1 MFKLSVLFCC
11 MFASSFASAEIAS
24 FNGADYSGVY
34 ACKGS
39 NSKVGDYELQA
50 KLQLNHVSSHDEF
63 GVYDFVTETE
73 NSTIYH
79 GQAIASAGR
88 MALTFDIVDGRNAEF
103 STGLA
108 TMKYLGNNLWAYQ
121 NNYYE
126 PDAFGGT
133 YGSEYCVKQKINVAK
148 KPKKR
153 LQRNAGDL
161 TWQFNA

>member
-1 MFKLSVLFCC
+1 MFKSRSFCLLLLL
-11 MFASSFASAEIAS
+11 SSFANAAVAN
-24 FNGADYSGVY
+24 FNGANYSGVY
-34 ACKGS
+34 ACKGT
-39 NSKVGDYELQA
+39 NNKVGDYELQA
-50 KLQLNHVSSHDEF
+50 KLEINLISSHDEF

-79 GQAIASAGR
+79 GQAIASGGR

-108 TMKYLGNNLWAYQ
+108 TIKYLGHNIWAYQ

-126 PDAFGGT
+126 PDASGGT
-133 YGSEYCVKQKINVAK
+133 YGSEYCVKHKAQIAK

-153 LQRNAGDL
+153 LQRHAGAIDA
-161 TWQFNA
+161 QVYS